1 MKRIICIALCTIA
14 VPTLVPALADAK
26 ITPHKTPKA
35 VACGT
40 ALKLGATAR
49 HHSGSRRVKIRIYSG
64 KQLVFKRT
72 IRATKHF
79 KKSLPCGKRYRI
91 VYRMPSG
98 RKVTRKVKVRRGAGP
113 NGQGLPPSPALPVV
127 NGSTGDESLTPTE
140 QQEQAEEAA
149 EEACDILNEQHED
162 DPDWDPFACMGPDDD
177 STDPDENDEDDEG
190 DE

>member
-26 ITPHKTPKA
+26 ITPQKSPKA

-40 ALKLGATAR
+40 TLKLGATAR
-49 HHSGSRRVKIRIYSG
+49 HHSGSRRVKIRIHSG

-98 RKVTRKVKVRRGAGP
+98 RKVTRKIKVRRGAGP
-113 NGQGLPPSPALPVV
+113 NGQGLPPSPALPIV
-127 NGSTGDESLTPTE
+127 NSGSDNESTPTE